1 MRFKIPPTLKAILL
15 GSVIGG
21 VGSVVLSLT
30 LEPEISELRMGQYGL
45 FIGLI
50 ASSTATSIITASS
63 PNKDQSK
70 PELTPNKLDSKP
82 DFNPILAEIV
92 IKATNNHLNAL
103 LPGSPEY
110 FEALELYGKLLLGN
124 SDTPNTNSKKS
135 KTSHH
140 AQGA

>member
-1 MRFKIPPTLKAILL
+1 MGILSSLKAILI

-21 VGSVVLSLT
+21 ISSVLLSLT
-30 LEPEISELRMGQYGL
+30 LEPEISEVRMGQYGL

-50 ASSTATSIITASS
+50 ASATATATLTASN
-63 PNKDQSK
+63 PNKPQSN
-70 PELTPNKLDSKP
+70 PDSTPNKLDSKT
-82 DFNPILAEIV
+82 DFNPILGELIQ
-92 IKATNNHLNAL
+92 KATENHLNAL

-124 SDTPNTNSKKS
+124 SGTPNTNTPKT